1 MNERTILLLAV
12 AIAAGLSAAYFVNSR
27 GMPRYGGSDA
37 DYYCYELRQAWV
49 CAYARSECEA
59 RMAREDLTD
68 IIKRCTP
75 YTNDP
80 PSP

>member
-1 MNERTILLLAV
+1 MSGRTILLLVV
-12 AIAAGLSAAYFVNSR
+12 AIAAGLVAAHFVASR

-37 DYYCYELRQAWV
+37 VYYCYELQQAWV

-59 RMAREDLTD
+59 RLAGEDKAG
-68 IIKRCTP
+68 IKKRCTP